1 MNRYWLKLAGISA
14 VAATILL
21 LYWLIPNLPK
31 IASADRFSPE
41 TIASSTPT
49 PAEVSSPTTSP
60 QIGKAN
66 EKIVAANTNFGFKLF
81 SQIRQQESKKNVF
94 ISATSVAIALSMT
107 YNGAAGETQ
116 SDMAKALELQGI
128 SIAEVNRGNREIK
141 ALLENPNSGI
151 QLAIANSLWTRTGV
165 DFKPEFLQ
173 QNQEFYQAKVTS
185 LDFKD
190 PKAKDIINSWVKE
203 STKGK
208 IDRIIE
214 EIEPDNVLF
223 LINAIHFKGSWAQ
236 KFDPSQTANQ
246 PFYLLDGKSKQ
257 HPMMSQSG
265 KYKYFENESFQAVS
279 LPYDKER
286 FSFYIFLP
294 KKSTNLDAFERDL
307 TAQNWEAWMKKFKQR
322 EGSIR
327 IPRFKLE
334 YENELASTLKALG
347 MRSAIEPGKADFSQ
361 MTPESVFISQVKH
374 KTFVEVNE
382 EGTEAA
388 ASTSVGVS
396 ITSAPVEGP
405 FNLVVDRPFFCAIRD
420 DRTGTIL
427 FIGSIVEPN

>member
-21 LYWLIPNLPK
+21 LYWLIPHLPK
-31 IASADRFSPE
+31 IASADRFTPE
-41 TIASSTPT
+41 TIATSPSTPSD
-49 PAEVSSPTTSP
+49 VSSPTTAP
-60 QIGKAN
+60 QIGKVN
-66 EKIVAANTNFGFKLF
+66 EKLVAANTNFGFKLF
-81 SQIRQQESKKNVF
+81 SQIRQQEGKKNVF
-94 ISATSVAIALSMT
+94 VSPTSIAIALSMT

-128 SIAEVNRGNREIK
+128 SLAEVNRGNKEIK
-141 ALLENPNSGI
+141 ALLENPDSGI
-151 QLAIANSLWTRTGV
+151 QLAIANSLWTKKEIA
-165 DFKPEFLQ
+165 FKPEFIQ
-173 QNQEFYQAKVTS
+173 QNQEFYRAKVTD

-190 PKAKDIINSWVKE
+190 PNVKDIINNWVKE

-208 IDRIIE
+208 IDRIVE
-214 EIEPDNVLF
+214 EIKPDDVLF
-223 LINAIHFKGSWAQ
+223 LINAIHFKGNWAR
-236 KFDPSQTANQ
+236 KFDSSQTANY

-294 KKSTNLDAFERDL
+294 KKSTTLDAFSQQL
-307 TAQNWEAWMKKFKQR
+307 TAQNWEAWMKKFRQR

-347 MRSAIEPGKADFSQ
+347 MRSAFEPGKANFSQ
-361 MTPESVFISQVKH
+361 MTAESVFISQVKH

-388 ASTSVGVS
+388 ASTSVGIS
-396 ITSAPVEGP
+396 ITSAPVEEP

-427 FIGSIVEPN
+427 FMGSIVEPN